1 MPGVDLVRNERERAK
16 SLIHESQPTVGAL
29 LQALPPLILLG
40 HQYQS
45 ALRSYASLH
54 LRQQDIQALACIEG
68 YAHKRYRLMQDR
80 YFTAKRSID
89 AIEQIR
95 VIDYSIAGVN
105 IAIAA
110 GKTAELFINAG
121 RWAKIA
127 KSLVDDLKEVV
138 DYTKAG
144 AGLLGAADNKD
155 EGLGALAMTQL
166 VAVRM
171 RLDTNY
177 ERLAKLL
184 WDGSGAWRRFHTM
197 RDFGQALSSCV
208 NLFKVLIDSFV
219 SLVTWLEE
227 QVSVP
232 RTLKNY
238 RGLFKDFSVAVGVVR
253 DAIDALRALY
263 GAGEALVGVWQMHEA
278 RELAEREAAGYIGA
292 GEVAVLDPNVAFA
305 QFHPAT
311 FVAQATS
318 VEAAR
323 SLMRVTQ
330 DTARRIQGDIF
341 ALDSLFWREV
351 VRLQSAH
358 REVSPHLNAATE
370 FARRINV
377 QLSNLDIIVRGSG
390 LRGEAAKPIV
400 AALEGY
406 RAYLL
411 SLILQIEGIV
421 VPNLPQP
428 QKVPQLPRFDLDEA
442 SSL

>member
-1 MPGVDLVRNERERAK
+1 MSGVDLVLDERERAK
-16 SLIHESQPTVGAL
+16 SLMHESQPTVGAL
-29 LQALPPLILLG
+29 QQALPPLLLLG
-40 HQYQS
+40 HQYQT

-54 LRQQDIQALACIEG
+54 LRQQDIQALARIEE

-95 VIDYSIAGVN
+95 VIDYSIATANV
-105 IAIAA
+105 AIAA
-110 GKTAELFINAG
+110 GKTAELFISAG

-127 KSLVDDLKEVV
+127 KSMVDDLKEVV

-144 AGLLGAADNKD
+144 ANLLSAADKKD
-155 EGLGALAMTQL
+155 EGSIALAMIQL
-166 VAVRM
+166 HAVRM

-177 ERLAKLL
+177 ERLTKLL

-197 RDFGQALSSCV
+197 KDFGQALSSCV
-208 NLFKVLIDSFV
+208 NLFKVLIESFV

-227 QVSVP
+227 RVNVP

-238 RGLFKDFSVAVGVVR
+238 RGLFKDFSVAIGVVR

-263 GAGEALVGVWQMHEA
+263 RAGEALVSVWRGYEA
-278 RELAEREAAGYIGA
+278 QELAEREAAGYIGA
-292 GEVAVLDPNVAFA
+292 GEVAVLDLNVAFA
-305 QFHPAT
+305 QFHPAI

-330 DTARRIQGDIF
+330 DTARRIESDIF
-341 ALDSLFWREV
+341 AFDSLFWREV

-358 REVSPHLNAATE
+358 REILPHLNAATE
-370 FARRINV
+370 VAKRINI
-377 QLSNLDIIVRGSG
+377 QLSNLDIIVR
-390 LRGEAAKPIV
+390 RGGPRAEAAKPIV

-421 VPNLPQP
+421 VPDILQL
-428 QKVPQLPRFDLDEA
+428 QKVPPLPRFDLDDA
-442 SSL
+442 SSM

>member
-1 MPGVDLVRNERERAK
+1 MAEVDLVRDERERAK
-16 SLIHESQPTVGAL
+16 SLMHESQPTVGAL
-29 LQALPPLILLG
+29 QQALPPLLLLG

-54 LRQQDIQALACIEG
+54 LRQQDIQALARIEEF
-68 YAHKRYRLMQDR
+68 ASKRYRLMQDR
-80 YFTAKRSID
+80 HFAARRSID

-95 VIDYSIAGVN
+95 VINYAIAGAN

-110 GKTAELFINAG
+110 GKTAELFISAG

-144 AGLLGAADNKD
+144 AGVLGAADKKD
-155 EGLGALAMTQL
+155 DGLGALAMTQL
-166 VAVRM
+166 LAVRM
-171 RLDTNY
+171 RLDTSH
-177 ERLAKLL
+177 ERLTRLL

-197 RDFGQALSSCV
+197 KDFGQALSSCV

-219 SLVTWLEE
+219 SLVAWLEE
-227 QVSVP
+227 QVNVP
-232 RTLKNY
+232 RALKNY

-263 GAGEALVGVWQMHEA
+263 RAGEALVGVWRMYEA
-278 RELAEREAAGYIGA
+278 QELAEREAAGYFGA
-292 GEVAVLDPNVAFA
+292 GDVAVLDPNVAFA

-318 VEAAR
+318 VEGAR

-330 DTARRIQGDIF
+330 DTAHRIQSDIF

-358 REVSPHLNAATE
+358 REVSPHLDAATQ
-370 FARRINV
+370 FAKRINV

-390 LRGEAAKPIV
+390 LRAEAAKPIV
-400 AALEGY
+400 SALEGY

-421 VPNLPQP
+421 VPDIPQP
-428 QKVPQLPRFDLDEA
+428 QKVPPLPRFDLDEA
-442 SSL
+442 SSM

>member
-1 MPGVDLVRNERERAK
+1 MPGVDLVRAERDRAK

-29 LQALPPLILLG
+29 QQALPPLLLLG
-40 HQYQS
+40 LQYQS
-45 ALRSYASLH
+45 ALRSYATLH
-54 LRQQDIQALACIEG
+54 LRQQDIQALGRIEDF
-68 YAHKRYRLMQDR
+68 AHRRYRLMQDR
-80 YFTAKRSID
+80 YFTARRSID

-95 VIDYSIAGVN
+95 VLDYSIASAN

-110 GKTAELFINAG
+110 GKTAELFISAG

-144 AGLLGAADNKD
+144 AGIASAVDKQD
-155 EGLGALAMTQL
+155 AGLGALALTQL
-166 VAVRM
+166 LAVRM

-177 ERLAKLL
+177 ERLTKLL

-197 RDFGQALSSCV
+197 KDFGQALSSCV

-227 QVSVP
+227 QMKVP
-232 RTLKNY
+232 RALKNY
-238 RGLFKDFSVAVGVVR
+238 SGLFKDFSVAVGIVR

-263 GAGEALVGVWQMHEA
+263 RAGEALVGVWRTYEA
-278 RELAEREAAGYIGA
+278 QQLAEREAAGYIGA
-292 GEVAVLDPNVAFA
+292 GDVAVLDPNVAFA

-318 VEAAR
+318 VEAAK
-323 SLMRVTQ
+323 SLMRVAQ
-330 DTARRIQGDIF
+330 DTARRIESDVF
-341 ALDSLFWREV
+341 ALDALYWREV
-351 VRLQSAH
+351 IRLQSAH
-358 REVSPHLNAATE
+358 REISPQLNAATE
-370 FARRINV
+370 FAKRINV
-377 QLSNLDIIVRGSG
+377 QLTNLDIIVR
-390 LRGEAAKPIV
+390 RGGPRAEAAKPLV

-406 RAYLL
+406 RSYLL

-421 VPNLPQP
+421 VPDIPQP
-428 QKVPQLPRFDLDEA
+428 QKVPPLPRFDLDDA
-442 SSL
+442 SSM